1 MCTAPCSL
9 LSIAR
14 PQRRQPPAAA
24 RCRRPPAAAA
34 RAAAGFTAAKL
45 FGQGVSYT
53 YDDVI
58 FLPGHINFGAHEVR
72 PCCSSLGAATLVRL
86 VSRLWAA
93 VGAALQQPRT
103 GTWALASL
111 LMSKASGLDAVY
123 GLDQP

>member
-14 PQRRQPPAAA
+14 AQRRQPPAAA

-72 PCCSSLGAATLVRL
+72 PCCRSFPSAADLAPLG
-86 VSRLWAA
+86 S
-93 VGAALQQPRT
+93 
-103 GTWALASL
+103 
-111 LMSKASGLDAVY
+111 
-123 GLDQP
+123 